1 MTEEAQFNDEKLRCK
16 EMKSI
21 RRKITVC
28 LIATVVITMV
38 AVGAVS
44 ITLTYRSTI
53 ATVDRML
60 SETAVLAAERIG
72 QELTAYKNVAMDTGC
87 IPQLSDAAVPVEE
100 KRAII
105 DERVGMHG
113 FQRGNVIGLDGISLF
128 DGKDYS
134 DREYVREA
142 MSGNVYVSEPL
153 ISKITGELSIMVAAP
168 IYAGGSRSAGIAGV
182 VYFVPPETFLN
193 DIVSSIQVSETSRAY
208 MINKSGDTIADTTLD
223 TITTQNVERE
233 AQSDSSLKE
242 LAAIHAEMRQGKNGF
257 GSYHT
262 AAGPWYTAYAPVD
275 GTDGWSVAV
284 TAMKK
289 DYLADTYA
297 GMLINVLAIIA
308 SVAAS
313 VAVALKLSGSISN
326 PMRACA
332 QRMKQLAEGD
342 LTSPVPQASGQD
354 ETAELTRTTAEM
366 VTGLNT
372 IINDIGYLLTE
383 MANQNLDIQSAHRE
397 AYVGGFQSILLSM
410 RTLKVELSNT
420 MRQIEGAA
428 GQVSSASG
436 QVSVGAQTLSQGAM
450 EQASAVEQL
459 AATINDISGSAGKTA
474 AAAEEAGRF
483 VGQAGGQL
491 GVSVEHVKELNA
503 AMEKISKSSEEI
515 SRIIAAIENIAF
527 QTNILALNAAV
538 EAARAG
544 SAGKGFAVVAD
555 EVRNLASKSDEAAKA
570 TKELIE
576 GSIAAVNEGSRAVG
590 MVTDSLEQTSIY
602 AGHVTTQMD
611 IVVKAVEA
619 QTASLAQ
626 VTEGVNQISAVVQT
640 NSATAQESAA
650 ASEELSAEAAS
661 LKQLVDRFT
670 LASD

>member
-297 GMLINVLAIIA
+297 GMLINVLAIIV

-313 VAVALKLSGSISN
+313 IVVALKLSGSISN

-383 MANQNLDIQSAHRE
+383 MANQNLDIQSDHRE

-474 AAAEEAGRF
+474 TAAEEAGRF

-555 EVRNLASKSDEAAKA
+555 EGRNLASKSDEAAKA